1 MKNYSEDASKQYH
14 IQVGEG
20 EVGRYVILPG
30 DPKRCKKIAQYFENP
45 VLVAD
50 NREYVTYTGTLDGV
64 KVSVTST
71 GIGGPSASIAMEELY
86 RCGADTFVRIG
97 TCGGMQTEV
106 KSGDI
111 VIATGAIR
119 MEGTSKEYAPIEF
132 PAVADLTVINALV
145 EGAKKEGCEFHTG
158 VVQCKDAFYGQH
170 SPERMPVSYELL
182 QKWEA
187 WKRLGVKASEME
199 SAALFVV
206 AAALAFVVRTFI
218 FEPVRVDGSSML
230 NTLENNEFMI
240 ATKFDYLLGNPE
252 RFDIVICDYP
262 NTDDGMYRVK
272 RVIGLPG
279 ETIELRGGEL
289 YVNGEHI
296 EQNFEMTPN
305 ETNFGPFTVPE
316 GHYFVM
322 GDNRNN
328 SKDSRSLEIG
338 QVDKREI
345 LGKVALILFPGT
357 DGGSQK
363 RDFQRIG
370 KVN

>member
-1 MKNYSEDASKQYH
+1 MEQEKQ
-14 IQVGEG
+14 
-20 EVGRYVILPG
+20 
-30 DPKRCKKIAQYFENP
+30 
-45 VLVAD
+45 
-50 NREYVTYTGTLDGV
+50 
-64 KVSVTST
+64 
-71 GIGGPSASIAMEELY
+71 
-86 RCGADTFVRIG
+86 
-97 TCGGMQTEV
+97 
-106 KSGDI
+106 
-111 VIATGAIR
+111 
-119 MEGTSKEYAPIEF
+119 
-132 PAVADLTVINALV
+132 PA
-145 EGAKKEGCEFHTG
+145 EKKE
-158 VVQCKDAFYGQH
+158 KPKK
-170 SPERMPVSYELL
+170 SL
-182 QKWEA
+182 
-187 WKRLGVKASEME
+187 KREIFEWIMV
-199 SAALFVV
+199 FVV

-296 EQNFEMTPN
+296 EQSFEMTPN

-328 SKDSRSLEIG
+328 SKDSRNPMVGALERKMIKG
-338 QVDKREI
+338 HVRC
-345 LGKVALILFPGT
+345 VVFPLN
-357 DGGSQK
+357 K
-363 RDFQRIG
+363 ARIM
-370 KVN
+370 KD